1 MSATEILVALIAVL
15 AGFALVS
22 IFTDLW
28 GKRPPDATRPEDE
41 RKDDGGQGP
50 R

>member
-28 GKRPPDATRPEDE
+28 GKRPADATRPEHE
-41 RKDDGGQGP
+41 RKDDEGP